1 MDGSDES
8 WDARILANL
17 VFSYLFL
24 SREETPEREIK
35 CVRWLREWVPR
46 ELIEAVIF
54 CRFRENLGR
63 VRRRWRN
70 PYSAPLTS
78 LWNKHTFNLDEL
90 FIHNKKKS
98 EHLWDFCEI
107 VMFVEVSV
115 FKRLLCSKHQI
126 FQIGSRALRSLRG
139 MLASLWEA
147 CALCPS
153 NVPPTP
159 TQCAPHPPRLNWASQ
174 SGKFGS
180 SCQDFEI
187 LI

>member
-8 WDARILANL
+8 WDARIIANL

-24 SREETPEREIK
+24 VSREESPEIEIK

-78 LWNKHTFNLDEL
+78 LWNKQTFNLDER

-98 EHLWDFCEI
+98 EHLWDFCGI

-115 FKRLLCSKHQI
+115 FKRLLCSKHHI
-126 FQIGSRALRSLRG
+126 FQIGSRSLRSLRG

-153 NVPPTP
+153 NVPPP
-159 TQCAPHPPRLNWASQ
+159 TQCAPHPPRLNWAS
-174 SGKFGS
+174 
-180 SCQDFEI
+180 
-187 LI
+187 